1 MRVLVI
7 GDPPDMP
14 GGIAQVMT
22 LVDSWCQNES
32 SIETTFLNPLGK
44 KHPSGYPNLASFFI
58 SLKKLITKRPDVVHF
73 NTASRGSTYRNVLF
87 SVFVRMF
94 RIPYIIH
101 LHGGGYPKFVGELSK
116 AQMRLILS
124 YFRHAESVI
133 ALTPSWSEFLATQLA
148 VNTSRIAVIPNGT
161 ADPGPVLTTG
171 AEKAA
176 TPTFVYAGRL
186 TKAKG
191 VPELIRGF
199 HALPEGMNARLIL
212 IGGST
217 DKSVSAELDKSTENI
232 IQLGWRTNH
241 ETLTEMAAAWAV
253 VLPSHFE
260 NMPLTVLES
269 MSVST
274 AVIATRVGGIPEMIR
289 DNVDGILI
297 PPCDVHHLTQSMK
310 VLCQIEAAIEY
321 GASGRAR
328 WLQSYTS
335 ERMILAIIDQWKNA
349 QK

>member
-1 MRVLVI
+1 
-7 GDPPDMP
+7 MP

-22 LVDSWCQNES
+22 LVDSWCQLES
-32 SIETTFLNPLGK
+32 SIEATFLNPLGK
-44 KHPSGYPNLASFFI
+44 KDSSGRPSLKSFFVA
-58 SLKKLITKRPDVVHF
+58 LKQLTAKRPDVVHF
-73 NTASRGSTYRNVLF
+73 NTASRGSTYRNLLF
-87 SVFVRMF
+87 SVFVRIF

-101 LHGGGYPKFVGELSK
+101 LHGGGYPKFISELPEARK
-116 AQMRLILS
+116 RLVLS
-124 YFRHAESVI
+124 YFRHAKSVI
-133 ALTPSWSEFLATQLA
+133 ALTPSWSKFLAEQLNVDA
-148 VNTSRIAVIPNGT
+148 SRLAVIPNGT
-161 ADPGPVLTTG
+161 ADPGSLLIRSDRKT
-171 AEKAA
+171 E

-191 VPELIRGF
+191 VPELIRAF
-199 HALPEGMNARLIL
+199 HALPEGLNARLLL

-217 DKSVSAELDKSTENI
+217 DKSVSAELEKSSENI

-260 NMPLTVLES
+260 NMPLTVLEA

-289 DNVDGILI
+289 DTVDGALI
-297 PPCDVHHLTQSMK
+297 PPRDVHELTRSMEA
-310 VLCQIEAAIEY
+310 LCKIETAIEY
-321 GASGRAR
+321 GSNGRVR
-328 WLQSYTS
+328 WQQSYTS
-335 ERMILAIIDQWKNA
+335 ERMILAIIDQWNNA